1 MGSNLKEYVDIDQL
15 NIWKAKLSGIN
26 NTCIGYLNDFEKKA
40 LELQSVWGGVAA
52 GCFDENFQKQLNTA
66 KEHHDEL
73 TDVNEFIETLA
84 ETVLNQ

>member
-1 MGSNLKEYVDIDQL
+1 MSSNLKEYVDIDQL
-15 NIWKAKLSGIN
+15 NIWKTKLSGIN

-40 LELQSVWGGVAA
+40 LELQSVWGGEAA
-52 GCFDENFQKQLNTA
+52 SGFDENFQRQLNTA

-73 TDVNEFIETLA
+73 TDVSEFINTLS